1 MRARNEN
8 QLQVSKKEERLAIS
22 SGNIFEPALLAVVAQ
37 GLERPYRSRSCWRS
51 GLATP
56 RSASRLS
63 AASSVEARLRESE
76 PVSETAGLVGRRGP
90 EEAAGE
96 GCAACHAA
104 WLDRKPASK
113 AERRA

>member
-37 GLERPYRSRSCWRS
+37 GLERPYRSRSC
-51 GLATP
+51 LATP

-113 AERRA
+113 AERRS